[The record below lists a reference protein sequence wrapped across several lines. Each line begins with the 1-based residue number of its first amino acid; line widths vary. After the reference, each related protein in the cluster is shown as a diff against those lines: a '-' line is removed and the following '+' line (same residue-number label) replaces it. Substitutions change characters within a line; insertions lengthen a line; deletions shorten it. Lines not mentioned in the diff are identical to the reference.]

1 MGLYKFSIAANAD
14 ISTFET
20 KMKNLITSGA
30 NISLNSIND
39 IGNLIFSINEKTV
52 TISYDLTNVTE
63 NSFFDWYI
71 CDTPR
76 YETIIILYN
85 SDKDSESSSGTARY
99 NRIYFNVKNKLV
111 SNPKITE
118 TLAAQFN
125 VLKGSFNTYVS
136 EIGKDDVIMLTK
148 CIYNNG
154 SNIET
159 GETIVAD
166 NLYVSSNLSVVSFK
180 TIVKDENNKQ
190 FINVGGFFYLP
201 YSEDIINPSWSANQL
216 VLPVGTV
223 DYEWNPATTIITE
236 NVRWYDKTNTNYFVP
251 FFYSSYGHYANF
263 KKDKT
268 DFSLDIV
275 PAGPTQGYSYGVYCT
290 DTNNKNRIY
299 YIVGKPLNVP
309 DNSSSKNDYPSFL
322 ECYSS
327 NGLLSWPY
335 NYLAGI
341 RMRREDQTL
350 KIKYGKD
357 PSVEYK
363 YINYPEENLIVLA
376 VKVSVPSYFQS
387 SYQSEIELYFNGSK
401 ELAFS
406 FQDNASKKPSRNF
419 NLGNMSLKYIGIVDH
434 DQTSDEIISIS
445 QKLMDKF
452 GIN

>member
-39 IGNLIFSINEKTV
+39 IGNLNFSINEKTV
-52 TISYDLTNVTE
+52 TISYDLTDITE

-71 CDTPR
+71 CDTSR

-85 SDKDSESSSGTARY
+85 SGKDSESSSGTARY
-99 NRIYFNVKNKLV
+99 NRIYFNVRNKLV

-136 EIGKDDVIMLTK
+136 EAGKDDVIMLTK
-148 CIYNNG
+148 CVYNNG
-154 SNIET
+154 ANIET

-201 YSEDIINPSWSANQL
+201 YSEDIINPSWTPNQL
-216 VLPVGTV
+216 VLPAGTV
-223 DYEWNPATTIITE
+223 DYEWNPATVIITE
-236 NVRWYDKTNTNYFVP
+236 NVRWYDKTNTNFL
-251 FFYSSYGHYANF
+251 SYYGDLTWNPYYEKNKENF
-263 KKDKT
+263 LLNILNSIETAPRGMTLGDSN
-268 DFSLDIV
+268 D
-275 PAGPTQGYSYGVYCT
+275 
-290 DTNNKNRIY
+290 KNRVY
-299 YIVGKPLNVP
+299 YIVGKPLSSPNTTTGFLHCY
-309 DNSSSKNDYPSFL
+309 DTNSYIQWGSSRIP
-322 ECYSS
+322 
-327 NGLLSWPY
+327 NG
-335 NYLAGI
+335 I
-341 RMRREDQTL
+341 MMRREDQII
-350 KIKYGKD
+350 KIRYGNGMAGSGSGSID
-357 PSVEYK
+357 LYQ
-363 YINYPEENLIVLA
+363 YIDYPEENLIVFA
-376 VKVSVPSYFQS
+376 IKASPPSFLGSTYL
-387 SYQSEIELYFNGSK
+387 SELSCYFNGDK
-401 ELAFS
+401 KIEYS
-406 FQDNASKKPSRNF
+406 FQNENYTKKQDRLF
-419 NLGNMSLKYIGIVDH
+419 TLGNISLKYFAIVDH

-452 GIN
+452 GIK